1 MDGVWFL
8 IRSYGLENDNLT
20 KLAFRDDEQPNY
32 IVLTTEGEVGSQQL
46 LRFPRNIFRFDL
58 SLVLVLIA
66 HEMLHVRQ
74 KSQPPY
80 VEDKNEREWQAYYE
94 MLFHTHFP
102 QIPDAPVF
110 NQKQFCE
117 KALEYYKRMGEGS
130 ALQLK
135 YADEKILVEQKLS
148 ALSKD

>member
-94 MLFHTHFP
+94 MLFHKEFP
-102 QIPDAPVF
+102 LVPDVSDF
-110 NQKQFCE
+110 HKKFFGE
-117 KALEYYKRMGEGS
+117 KALEYYRRMGENS
-130 ALQLK
+130 DLQKKYVYQKIEVEDLIQALK
-135 YADEKILVEQKLS
+135 E
-148 ALSKD
+148 